1 MADGDAVTHVA
12 TSPLADELRE
22 AADEGTHDAAELAR
36 GVRHLRVR
44 TTRLPGG
51 RQGVEPVGPALT
63 GPDALLVA
71 ETPEAPL
78 ARARLDAIQLHG
90 VLSMAGDPF
99 EDTAVLDREVRD
111 LCASILDH
119 YRQHRAPRAQKETE

>member
-71 ETPEAPL
+71 EVPNTPI
-78 ARARLDAIQLHG
+78 ARARLHAIQLHG
-90 VLSMAGDPF
+90 ALSMAGDPF
-99 EDTAVLDREVRD
+99 EDPAVIEAEVTQLLATIAREWSAHKEASDVR
-111 LCASILDH
+111 
-119 YRQHRAPRAQKETE
+119 

>member
-51 RQGVEPVGPALT
+51 RHGFEPVGPALT

-71 ETPEAPL
+71 EVPNTPI
-78 ARARLDAIQLHG
+78 ARARLHAIQLHG
-90 VLSMAGDPF
+90 ALSMAGDPF
-99 EDTAVLDREVRD
+99 EDPDVIEQEIQQ
-111 LCASILDH
+111 LCASILLEWGA
-119 YRQHRAPRAQKETE
+119 HRKGTNNAT